1 MRINKS
7 LVSGVVCGVIG
18 CGVGIAYEK
27 RSPSRVFAATPV
39 NQQSLPVS
47 VPSPNSSGDKLS
59 AGGDSLPSW
68 NRSQRVQQ
76 IMRHGFPS
84 LDTIRTFDNYVLS
97 YDRRNRTANWVFEHL
112 SPELLS
118 GNKSTPPS
126 SPSPDRA
133 VDRIHSNFFEDQS
146 VHEYFRSRN
155 EDYRGSGYDRGHL
168 AAAGNHKLSQSVM
181 DQTFILS
188 NISPQVGRGFNRDV
202 WNDLEQY
209 VRYRARKS
217 RNLWVCTGP
226 LYLPRV
232 DPADG
237 KSYIRFQVIG
247 KNQVSVPTHFF
258 KALVVENMDGSV
270 DLESYVMANSPLDPN
285 IPLRAYQ
292 VPMDSIERA
301 AGFLLFH
308 EIPKNRFSR
317 INGNNPVLD
326 KFQGSLAEDRVK
338 RIASRKG

>member
-1 MRINKS
+1 MPS
-7 LVSGVVCGVIG
+7 AVSP
-18 CGVGIAYEK
+18 YE
-27 RSPSRVFAATPV
+27 PV
-39 NQQSLPVS
+39 NKIA
-47 VPSPNSSGDKLS
+47 SP
-59 AGGDSLPSW
+59 AGDSLSSW

-112 SPELLS
+112 SPELLAAPPPRS
-118 GNKSTPPS
+118 PTPSDS
-126 SPSPDRA
+126 SPRP
-133 VDRIHSNFFEDQS
+133 VDRIHSNFFEDDS
-146 VHEYFRSRN
+146 VHDFFRAKN

-168 AAAGNHKLSQSVM
+168 AAAGNHKISQSIM
-181 DQTFILS
+181 DQTFVLS

-226 LYLPRV
+226 LYLPRN
-232 DPADG
+232 DPSDG
-237 KSYIRFQVIG
+237 KSYVRFQVIG

-258 KALVVENMDGSV
+258 KALVVENTDGSI
-270 DLESYVMANSPLDPN
+270 DLESYVLANSPLDAN
-285 IPLRAYQ
+285 VPLRAYQ
-292 VPMDSIERA
+292 VPIDSIERA

-308 EIPKNRFSR
+308 EIPKNRFTR
-317 INGNNPVLD
+317 INGNNAVLE
-326 KFQGSLAEDRVK
+326 KFQSSLSEDRVK